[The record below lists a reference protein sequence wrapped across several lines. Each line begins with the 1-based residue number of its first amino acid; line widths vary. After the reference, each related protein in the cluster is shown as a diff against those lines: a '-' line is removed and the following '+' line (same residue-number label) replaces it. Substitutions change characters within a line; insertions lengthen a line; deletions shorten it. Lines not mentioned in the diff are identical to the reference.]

1 MKAWF
6 LHLKVVV
13 FEGSLAR
20 KLRFHIFNFQF
31 LREVSHE
38 SFVFTSWSLQF
49 NCDKVA
55 AMSLCSFKR
64 FLVPFIFHLEFLL
77 KSFKNRT
84 FCGFGAETQFW
95 SRVWPGEAS
104 VLPTLWWCPRW
115 GPSKRRRLKPKPR
128 PRPEPKDVFRR
139 RRPRGAVW
147 RTRGAKRHKE
157 AGGTEAGRAK
167 AEPKESLKKRGEEGK
182 EPAKNSRNR
191 RLGSTVASCIAALIT
206 TGTTILTSIA
216 VPATTATATATTIT
230 TTTIITTKWLLLSD
244 YY

>member
-1 MKAWF
+1 MVTAMIVTAVMDTSVIVTAMIVTTMKMMIVSAMSVTTVIATWSFGFWRKSRMKAWF

-84 FCGFGAETQFW
+84 FLW
-95 SRVWPGEAS
+95 LWRRDP
-104 VLPTLWWCPRW
+104 VLEQGLA
-115 GPSKRRRLKPKPR
+115 RRSFCLANVMMAPK
-128 PRPEPKDVFRR
+128 V
-139 RRPRGAVW
+139 
-147 RTRGAKRHKE
+147 GAKQKKKAKAKAKAKARAKGCLQEEAPKGSSLKNPRSKE
-157 AGGTEAGRAK
+157 A
-167 AEPKESLKKRGEEGK
+167 
-182 EPAKNSRNR
+182 
-191 RLGSTVASCIAALIT
+191 
-206 TGTTILTSIA
+206 
-216 VPATTATATATTIT
+216 
-230 TTTIITTKWLLLSD
+230 
-244 YY
+244 